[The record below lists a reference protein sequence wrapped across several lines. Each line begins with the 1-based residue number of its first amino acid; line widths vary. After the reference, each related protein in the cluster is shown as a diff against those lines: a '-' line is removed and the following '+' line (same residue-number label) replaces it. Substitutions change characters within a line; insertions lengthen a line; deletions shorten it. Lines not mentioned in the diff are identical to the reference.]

1 MSLSEFDLI
10 ERYFRHCG
18 VKREDVCLGVGD
30 DAAVLE
36 CPPGQRL
43 VAAMDTLV
51 DGVHFP
57 HGAPPTSIG
66 HRALAVNLSDLAAM
80 GARPCYFL
88 LNLAVPVVD
97 EAWLEGFSR
106 GLWALADPLALDLIG
121 GDTVRG
127 PLSVT
132 ITAIGELPA
141 NGGLRRDGA
150 HVGDHIYVTGYVGD
164 AALGFY
170 ARSGRITL
178 PEALRVG
185 VCERLNRP
193 VPRVAEGLALQ
204 GLASAAIDISD
215 GLVADLHHV
224 LVASGVGA
232 DINLRRLPL
241 SAAYDH
247 CFPMLGFDPALTFG
261 DDYELCFTLPPD
273 RLSAVHRLMPH
284 FSCGLQH
291 IGDVTAVPGLRLH
304 GDHGL
309 YEPARGGFNH
319 FDG

>member
-1 MSLSEFDLI
+1 MDEFALI
-10 ERYFRHCG
+10 TRFFQRPPRSARVAVG
-18 VKREDVCLGVGD
+18 IGD
-30 DAAVLE
+30 DAALID
-36 CPPGQRL
+36 PGPGRL
-43 VAAMDTLV
+43 AVTTDTLV
-51 DGVHFP
+51 AGVHFLADAE
-57 HGAPPTSIG
+57 GYDVG
-66 HRALAVNLSDLAAM
+66 YKALAVNLSDLAAM

-106 GLWALADPLALDLIG
+106 GLWALADPLAIDLIG

-127 PLSVT
+127 PLSIT

-141 NGGLRRDGA
+141 DGGLRRDGA

-170 ARSGRITL
+170 SRSGRITL
-178 PEALRVG
+178 PEALRAG

-193 VPRVAEGLALQ
+193 APRVAEGLALQ
-204 GLASAAIDISD
+204 GIASAAIDISD
-215 GLVADLHHV
+215 GLVADLNHV

-232 DINLRRLPL
+232 DIDLRRLPL
-241 SAAYDH
+241 SAAYDR

-273 RLSAVHRLMPH
+273 RLPAVHRLMPH
-284 FSCGLQH
+284 FSCGVQH
-291 IGDVTAVPGLRLH
+291 IGDVTTVPGLRLH
-304 GDHGL
+304 GDRGL